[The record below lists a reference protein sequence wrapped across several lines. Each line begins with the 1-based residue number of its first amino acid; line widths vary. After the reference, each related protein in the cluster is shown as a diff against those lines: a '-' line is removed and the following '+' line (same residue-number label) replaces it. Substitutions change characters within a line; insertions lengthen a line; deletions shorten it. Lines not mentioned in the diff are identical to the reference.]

1 MWQDSEGKLTQS
13 DEGEL
18 EFKIT
23 PYKERVIMDW
33 GKLVQWIGLTPPS
46 MARATIGGEIRL

>member
-18 EFKIT
+18 EFQDHAIQGACD
-23 PYKERVIMDW
+23 Y
-33 GKLVQWIGLTPPS
+33 GL
-46 MARATIGGEIRL
+46 A